1 MQELAFRL
9 RLDGDKVDELG
20 FIFLELGFIFLAH
33 ATIYYTRAHNFG
45 LRGGNIRR
53 IVVTLPRFASQV
65 RQHTL

>member
-1 MQELAFRL
+1 L
-9 RLDGDKVDELG
+9 RLYRDKVDELG
-20 FIFLELGFIFLAH
+20 FIFLALSFVFLELGFIFLAH